1 MPMPQ
6 IGTPGIVTLD
16 GHPLMVVKGSYV
28 DTEGNR
34 FGDKISVGDLRYSD
48 FSPYETA
55 EGAGRW
61 DAGFGLKRYSDMEDY
76 AGAHRFTLECDD
88 VDAANGYIIMSGERT
103 LETLAGN
110 TSPLFFMSDFTGSDG
125 LSRFIGVSALGVW
138 ERSIA
143 GVWTLRIAPASPI
156 TCAGIFGSILMLGF
170 GSARTAYWTT
180 DIVAGTVVDI
190 VDNSGATPLYAFAFT
205 SDRANAYMAGGD
217 ASTKSYQI
225 MASVDGKIFTDAS
238 ITPASPPGIPIVAM
252 APGGSSAVVYYT
264 TRAGLWQLTTIA
276 ATVQQLVPFDWQHT
290 TNGQGLGWW
299 LGRGDDQ
306 QRGPSILHFVRDND
320 PYVYTPGQTG
330 AAGTAIDIAPWAD
343 ANLQPPNQTGV
354 PTAWFGTARFL
365 YYAYTNASTGNTYVV
380 RRSFKTGGTTHY
392 WDLGTHACQAIAMTD
407 LNTVPSTSPGPSPS
421 IGINQPTLVAGYGN
435 DVMTTAIQRS
445 GGTPQSDPSCRYI
458 SYGEMRLPQAD
469 MGFPDEP
476 KIEFAI
482 HVEADNLREDV
493 RYIEVQYALNDDTQ
507 AFTILGTAF
516 TSPVTKI
523 LFDQPNPTDLHMHV
537 KLLFHNLE
545 HTDTLRLN
553 GLTLRRSIN
562 PLLYRWWE
570 FDAFIPAGEGSYAD
584 DLQNPKA
591 LRDALWSA
599 RVAGIPVIYTDEQ
612 GDRFYARI
620 MHLEFKT
627 VQVQVNGPPQEICHI
642 VLLQALSAHPFTTS
656 FSFTTL
662 AVGAAWPLPIPLPTV
677 FLGGST
683 ISQSMTITNNTDT
696 TNYPLITVL
705 GPATYI
711 GLQNGSVAWAWSGT
725 LAYADS
731 LTLNFDPTKRT
742 IVNSE
747 GISYSSGVVGGS
759 TWWGV
764 TPGDNVISLYL
775 EGGAPRTQVTID
787 VAV

>member
-16 GHPLMVVKGSYV
+16 SHPLMIVKGSYV

-34 FGDKISVGDLRYSD
+34 FGDKIAVGDLRYSD

-61 DAGFGLKRYSDMEDY
+61 DAGFGLKRYSDLEDY

-88 VDAANGYIIMSGERT
+88 VDAANGYIIMSGRKV
-103 LETLAGN
+103 LETLPSN
-110 TSPLFFMSDFTGSDG
+110 TAPLFFMSEFTDNTGFKWFIG
-125 LSRFIGVSALGVW
+125 LSSQISGLYTRDA
-138 ERSIA
+138 A
-143 GVWTLRIAPASPI
+143 GDWHNVAVTWAAPP
-156 TCAGIFGSILMLGF
+156 TCAAIFGNVLMIGF
-170 GSARTAYWTT
+170 GSALVATWTSDLVT
-180 DIVAGTVVDI
+180 FTGI

-205 SDRANAYMAGGD
+205 SDRASAYMAGGD

-225 MASVDGKIFTDAS
+225 MASVDGKVFTDAS
-238 ITPASPPGIPIVAM
+238 ITPASPPGTPIVAM
-252 APGGSSAVVYYT
+252 APGGSSAIVYYAT
-264 TRAGLWQLTTIA
+264 NAGLWQLTTIA
-276 ATVQQLVPFDWQHT
+276 STVQQLVPFDWPHS
-290 TNGQGLGWW
+290 TNGTGLGWW

-330 AAGTAIDIAPWAD
+330 SAGTAIDIAPWAD

-365 YYAYTNASTGNTYVV
+365 YYAYTNPVTLNTYLV

-392 WDLGTHACQAIAMTD
+392 WDLGVHACQAIAMTD
-407 LNTVPSTSPGPSPS
+407 NT
-421 IGINQPTLVAGYGN
+421 IGAQPQLIVGYGN
-435 DVMTTAIQRS
+435 DVVRTPIQRS
-445 GGTPQSDPSCRYI
+445 GGTPQSDTECRYI
-458 SYGEMRLPQAD
+458 DYGEMRLPQAD

-482 HVEADNLREDV
+482 HVEADNLMENV
-493 RYIEVQYALNDDTQ
+493 RYIEVQYALNDDTA

-537 KLLFHNLE
+537 KLLFYNLE
-545 HTDTLRLN
+545 PTDTLRLN

-570 FDAFIPAGEGSYAD
+570 FDAWIPAGEGSYAD
-584 DLQNPKA
+584 DLQNPKT
-591 LRDALWSA
+591 LRDALWAA
-599 RVAGIPVIYTDEQ
+599 RVAGIPVVYTDEY
-612 GDRFYARI
+612 GDRHYVRI
-620 MHLEFKT
+620 MNLKFST
-627 VQVQVNGPPQEICHI
+627 VQVQVNGPPQEVCHV
-642 VLLQALSAHPFTTS
+642 VLLQSQSAHPFTTN
-656 FSFTTL
+656 FQFGVLT
-662 AVGAAWPLPIPLPTV
+662 AGAAWPLPIPLPTV

-683 ISQSMTITNNTDT
+683 LIDSMTVTNNTST
-696 TNYPLITVL
+696 TNYPMVTVL
-705 GPATYI
+705 GPATYVQ
-711 GLQNGSVAWAWSGT
+711 LTNGSLTWTWSGT

-731 LTLNFDPTKRT
+731 MTADFDPTKRT
-742 IVNSE
+742 LVNSE
-747 GISYSSGVVGGS
+747 GISYSSGVVAGS

-764 TPGDNVISLYL
+764 SPGDNVLGLHL
-775 EGGAPRTQVTID
+775 EGGAPRTIVTID